1 MKDKCAAVVLAG
13 GSGKRIGGNVPK
25 QYIEIDGRPLLYYC
39 LKTFEE
45 SFIDEIVLVV
55 RAGDEEYVKKEIVDK
70 YSFKKVVRITAGGA
84 ERYHSVACG
93 LNAINDCDYVF
104 IHDGAR
110 AFVTEKVLMNA
121 YEAVKKYGATVA
133 SVKSKDTVK
142 LADKEG
148 FVCSTPDR
156 DSVYI
161 MQTPQTFDFAAIKE
175 CYRKLIASE
184 GDLLKEGVN
193 ITDDAMVME
202 RFGSL
207 RVFLC
212 EGDYRNIKV
221 TTPEDVNVAKM
232 ILGCN

>member
-1 MKDKCAAVVLAG
+1 MKDKCVAIVLAG

-25 QYIEIDGRPLLYYC
+25 QYIEINGKPLIYYC

-55 RAGDEEYVKKEIVDK
+55 RAGDEEYVRKEIVDR
-70 YSFKKVVRITAGGA
+70 YSFKKVVKITAGGE
-84 ERYHSVACG
+84 ERYSSVACG
-93 LNAINDCDYVF
+93 LEAIENCDYVF

-110 AFVTEKVLMNA
+110 AFVTGEVLQNA
-121 YEAVKKYGATVA
+121 HEAVKKYGATVA

-142 LADKEG
+142 LADKTG
-148 FVCSTPDR
+148 FVSSTPDR

-161 MQTPQTFDFAAIKE
+161 MQTPQVFDFAAIRE
-175 CYRKLIASE
+175 CYRKLLASE
-184 GDLLKEGVN
+184 KELLAKGIN

-207 RVFLC
+207 KVFLC
-212 EGDYRNIKV
+212 RGDYKNIKV
-221 TTPEDVNVAKM
+221 TTPEDVNIAKM
-232 ILGCN
+232 ILK